1 VFIQDPE
8 GIIRVRVPHAET
20 VGQDFSFRR
29 FFQEAVVTRQL
40 HISEVY
46 VSKAAG
52 RAVVSIAVPVL
63 DDRQNVKG
71 VIVGALS
78 LRRLSEFV
86 SRIGVEE
93 GSSLFV
99 VDANGVLVAH
109 SGGLKSGSL
118 SDLYK
123 EPIVQAVLNGK
134 TGTMEFSGSHT
145 GESFLGAYAPVF
157 GLGWGVVAMKPVSVA
172 YSPLRMLGAWFLW
185 TAAGCFAA
193 AVILG
198 WGLSRILTR
207 PLREF
212 SKAAERLA
220 AGDLAVRVARKTRD
234 ELGILADSFNHMAER
249 LQESYGALKREVAER
264 KQAEE
269 EVRHLNAELERRVVE
284 RTVELQ
290 AVNKELEA
298 FSYSVSHDLRAPLR
312 SLNGFAQALLEDY
325 RDKNLDAEG
334 QDYLNR
340 IRAASQRMA
349 QLIDDMLNLAR
360 VTRRSMQL
368 QTIDLTALANN
379 ITAELRQAEPAR
391 DVEFHIADG
400 IVAQGD
406 QRLLR
411 IALENL
417 LGNAW
422 KFTGNCSKARVA
434 FEVNQDNGTPVY
446 VVRDNGAGFDMA
458 YADKLFG
465 AFQRLHSVKE
475 FPGTG
480 IGLATVQRVVFRHGG
495 KVWAESTVGKGSA
508 FYFTLRA
515 GGGERE
521 VPNG

>member
-1 VFIQDPE
+1 
-8 GIIRVRVPHAET
+8 
-20 VGQDFSFRR
+20 
-29 FFQEAVVTRQL
+29 
-40 HISEVY
+40 
-46 VSKAAG
+46 
-52 RAVVSIAVPVL
+52 
-63 DDRQNVKG
+63 
-71 VIVGALS
+71 
-78 LRRLSEFV
+78 
-86 SRIGVEE
+86 
-93 GSSLFV
+93 
-99 VDANGVLVAH
+99 
-109 SGGLKSGSL
+109 
-118 SDLYK
+118 
-123 EPIVQAVLNGK
+123 
-134 TGTMEFSGSHT
+134 
-145 GESFLGAYAPVF
+145 
-157 GLGWGVVAMKPVSVA
+157 
-172 YSPLRMLGAWFLW
+172 
-185 TAAGCFAA
+185 
-193 AVILG
+193 
-198 WGLSRILTR
+198 
-207 PLREF
+207 
-212 SKAAERLA
+212 
-220 AGDLAVRVARKTRD
+220 
-234 ELGILADSFNHMAER
+234 
-249 LQESYGALKREVAER
+249 
-264 KQAEE
+264 
-269 EVRHLNAELERRVVE
+269 
-284 RTVELQ
+284 
-290 AVNKELEA
+290 
-298 FSYSVSHDLRAPLR
+298 
-312 SLNGFAQALLEDY
+312 
-325 RDKNLDAEG
+325 
-334 QDYLNR
+334 
-340 IRAASQRMA
+340 MA